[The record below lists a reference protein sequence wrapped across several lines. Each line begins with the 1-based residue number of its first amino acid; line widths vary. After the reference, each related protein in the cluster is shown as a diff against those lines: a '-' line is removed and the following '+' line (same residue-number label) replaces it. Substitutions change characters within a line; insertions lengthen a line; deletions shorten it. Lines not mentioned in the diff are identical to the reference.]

1 MRVFLDTNIL
11 MDAVEQRRFTQE
23 AETILSLCLVGHIE
37 AYAATMSFATMSYL
51 LRQKSK
57 EQIHDIFSKLSSVVE
72 VASVTTEQF
81 ANAMQFGPVRDFED
95 LLQYQCAVAAGC
107 DVIVTNNIRDYR
119 EFCEIPIMSSRDFL
133 LQYFLNH

>member
-1 MRVFLDTNIL
+1 M
-11 MDAVEQRRFTQE
+11 EQRRFTQE
-23 AETILSLCLVGHIE
+23 AETILSLCRVGHIE

-57 EQIHDIFSKLSSVVE
+57 EQIHDIFSRLSSVVE